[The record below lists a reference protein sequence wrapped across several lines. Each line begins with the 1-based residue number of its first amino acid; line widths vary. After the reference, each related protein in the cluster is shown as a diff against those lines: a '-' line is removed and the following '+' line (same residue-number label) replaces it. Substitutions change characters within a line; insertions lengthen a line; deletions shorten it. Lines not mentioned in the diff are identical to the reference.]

1 MVEVVEEF
9 VKWEDR
15 YALGI
20 PRIDAQHKE
29 LLRLTNALFVAC
41 QDGSAN
47 DIFRETIKGTV
58 KYVAEHFSTEEVMM
72 ERIKYPERAEHK
84 KQHEAFVQKVL
95 EDVRNFESGRSFV
108 PNAFVRFLKDWIL
121 THIAMSDKKYAD
133 YIMHLKKAGK
143 LTSP

>member
-1 MVEVVEEF
+1 MTNVVEDF

-20 PRIDAQHKE
+20 PIIDAQHKE

-58 KYVAEHFSTEEVMM
+58 KYVAEHFSTEELMM

-84 KQHEAFVQKVL
+84 KQHEVFVQKVL
-95 EDVRNFESGRSFV
+95 EEVHNFESGRTFV
-108 PNAFVRFLKDWIL
+108 PNTFVRFLKDWVL
-121 THIAMSDKKYAD
+121 THIAMSDKKYAE

-143 LTSP
+143 LASS